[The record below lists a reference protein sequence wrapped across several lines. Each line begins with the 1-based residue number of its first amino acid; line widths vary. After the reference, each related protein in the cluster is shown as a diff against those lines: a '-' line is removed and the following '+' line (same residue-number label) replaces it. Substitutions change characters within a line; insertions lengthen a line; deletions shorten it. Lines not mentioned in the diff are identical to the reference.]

1 MRLWSRR
8 KIFTLTLPEPDSGNL
23 RKDKN
28 DEGEEDREE
37 GCEEEAGEEEEEVAS
52 GRVHS
57 LRTASLMRLARAVGV
72 IVLLSSSTAAHA
84 VSITNRD
91 EHDHKV
97 TIIEGDTKAD
107 HLLKP
112 SQVLNGICAKGCI
125 VRLNDDE
132 DDEYKLEA
140 DDVVSIE
147 DGSLYYDKPDTPA
160 GTTPDQGAPK
170 AGGKG

>member
-1 MRLWSRR
+1 
-8 KIFTLTLPEPDSGNL
+8 
-23 RKDKN
+23 
-28 DEGEEDREE
+28 
-37 GCEEEAGEEEEEVAS
+37 
-52 GRVHS
+52 VHS
-57 LRTASLMRLARAVGV
+57 LRRVSLQRLARVVGV
-72 IVLLSSSTAAHA
+72 VGLLSSSAAAHA

-107 HLLKP
+107 HVVKP
-112 SQVLNGICAKGCI
+112 SQVLSDVCVKGCT

-132 DDEYKLEA
+132 EDEYILEA

-160 GTTPDQGAPK
+160 VPEPAP
-170 AGGKG
+170 GGGNPARKS